1 MVEVVSVFE
10 VLVAVEDKVLVLVK
24 VVPVEVVMETEVEVP
39 VLDVKVMV

>member
-24 VVPVEVVMETEVEVP
+24 VVAVEVVMETEVEVS
-39 VLDVKVMV
+39 VLDVKVVV